1 MMMSVLCSGSGGSTV
16 TSLPSFY
23 PHIVVSIFSLKLK
36 SLFLLPWR
44 GLELMTVVSPN
55 TDNHPVVADSGIKK
69 NSKLKHDTYLSL
81 LNKRSWINFELN
93 TETSSSHRV
102 FSRLSV
108 QRRCFRVITG
118 ECSQDEV
125 MWRCFYFNM
134 PSLLLFLLLV

>member
-23 PHIVVSIFSLKLK
+23 PHVVVSIFSLKLK

-69 NSKLKHDTYLSL
+69 NSKFKHDTYFSL
-81 LNKRSWINFELN
+81 LNTVLEKKLN
-93 TETSSSHRV
+93 
-102 FSRLSV
+102 
-108 QRRCFRVITG
+108 
-118 ECSQDEV
+118 
-125 MWRCFYFNM
+125 
-134 PSLLLFLLLV
+134 